1 MTIAYKWKIVQCH
14 RLTANGFI
22 TTAHWEVLA
31 IDGNYSAYIYGT
43 CGFADA
49 TLSVLYANVTE
60 EMVLN
65 WCWANGVDKDAIEA
79 NLATQIEMQK
89 TPITATGLPW

>member
-1 MTIAYKWKIVQCH
+1 MTIAYNWKIVQCH

-22 TTAHWEVLA
+22 TTAHWTAVA
-31 IDGNYSAYIYGT
+31 IDGHYSAYIYGT
-43 CGFADA
+43 CEFTNG
-49 TLSVLYANVTE
+49 TLSVSYTNVTE

-79 NLATQIEMQK
+79 NLATQIETQK
-89 TPITATGLPW
+89 NPVTATGVPW